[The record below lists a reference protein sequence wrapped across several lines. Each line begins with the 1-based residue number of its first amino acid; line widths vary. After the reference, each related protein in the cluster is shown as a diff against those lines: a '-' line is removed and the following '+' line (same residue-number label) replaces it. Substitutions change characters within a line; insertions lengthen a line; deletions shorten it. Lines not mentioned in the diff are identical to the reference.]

1 MDIIVS
7 KNHGLDG
14 DGFLVVET
22 LAEAEAV
29 LGRIECLIYTKSSE
43 TSENKIMYLNSMKDR
58 VGKFVYIC
66 NEKDTDMMVKMVIT
80 GMNGRYFD
88 DEFFIEGKDELRN
101 LLDSLDEV
109 TELAEMGGVS
119 VLGDFLNRYL
129 KNGSSNFSVGYLC
142 VVKEAVQSLVSDYN
156 QKKLEMLQ
164 MSETATELF
173 SNTAEIIGAM
183 KKEHGEMEKA
193 VEKLKSDINRGV
205 LTGSVGVG
213 ERSRREPSLV
223 FFPQVSYMKE
233 RRIIRIKEI
242 GNFRYLISFVLG
254 MRLYL
259 ENVKNVRPKL
269 IIVEPVGELL
279 EKQYEGFDWVT
290 QARVKDKKYFF
301 NSVVFTNC
309 PNKEVMSTLLDDK
322 DYDTFIVVD
331 RINCSRSHVLNSRG
345 SLYYAVGGAGCI
357 ERFKLPV
364 GSCFSSVDPIRGSL
378 FTVGS
383 GREYPAERSARER
396 YYMSR
401 FGENFMM
408 LV

>member
-14 DGFLVVET
+14 EGFLVVET

-29 LGRIECLIYTKSSE
+29 LGRIGCLIYTKSNE
-43 TSENKIMYLNSMKDR
+43 TSENKIMYLNSMRDR

-66 NEKDTDMMVKMVIT
+66 SEKDTDVMVKMVIT

-88 DEFFIEGKDELRN
+88 DEFFVEGKDELRN

-173 SNTAEIIGAM
+173 SNTAEVIVAM

-193 VEKLKSDINRGV
+193 VERLKSDINRGV
-205 LTGSVGVG
+205 LGGSVGSG
-213 ERSRREPSLV
+213 ERIRREPSLV

-242 GNFRYLISFVLG
+242 GSFRYLISFVLG

-269 IIVEPVGELL
+269 IIVEPVGELI

-290 QARVKDKKYFF
+290 QARVKDKRYFF

-309 PNKEVMSTLLDDK
+309 PNKEVMSTLLDDQ

-364 GSCFSSVDPIRGSL
+364 GNCFSSVDPIRGSL
-378 FTVGS
+378 FTVKSGS
-383 GREYPAERSARER
+383 EYPVEKSARER